1 MHLVAYIS
9 NPIQLGGPY
18 GMGAMPGA
26 ITAGGGARAAERQS
40 TIEEVRQLIDKAR
53 SNSELLSEM
62 LVNSAGASDDF
73 EAELIKDLASEVR
86 L

>member
-1 MHLVAYIS
+1 MD
-9 NPIQLGGPY
+9 
-18 GMGAMPGA
+18 AMPGA
-26 ITAGGGARAAERQS
+26 IMTGGGGARAAERQS

-73 EAELIKDLASEVR
+73 EAELIKDLASEV
-86 L
+86 

>member
-1 MHLVAYIS
+1 
-9 NPIQLGGPY
+9 
-18 GMGAMPGA
+18 MPGGMVV
-26 ITAGGGARAAERQS
+26 GGGRGAGNAERQS

-53 SNSELLSEM
+53 SNSELLSDM

-86 L
+86 AIMRVLL